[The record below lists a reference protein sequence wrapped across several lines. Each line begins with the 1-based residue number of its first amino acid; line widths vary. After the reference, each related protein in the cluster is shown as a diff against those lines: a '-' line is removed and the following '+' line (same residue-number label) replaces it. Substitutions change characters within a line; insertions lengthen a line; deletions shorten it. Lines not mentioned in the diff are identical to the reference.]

1 MIEDIYVKMI
11 TNTMPMYDTPE
22 PLEDAAL
29 TLRLSPDFNSE
40 YSGDDVDL
48 SAVEKMGSDNA
59 ALELGGDEAA
69 SESNSNKGASE
80 SEAASESG
88 SDEGGPEPSSDEGS
102 SQPDS
107 DSFGAEFQQLLH
119 GLNGGPD
126 RSGLSVSV

>member
-1 MIEDIYVKMI
+1 MI

-40 YSGDDVDL
+40 YSGDDDVDL
-48 SAVEKMGSDNA
+48 SAVEKTGSDKA
-59 ALELGGDEAA
+59 ALELGGDED
-69 SESNSNKGASE
+69 ASE

-88 SDEGGPEPSSDEGS
+88 SDESGPEPSSDEGS

-107 DSFGAEFQQLLH
+107 DSFGAEFQQLLR

-126 RSGLSVSV
+126 RGGLSVSV